1 MVGVER
7 RPDRLR
13 RSQATLPGFAFA
25 GLLVLTAPVQVT
37 ACAFHTVLPT
47 ATLVEDIAGSVEVIA
62 ARPSVA
68 DPFSYEPVSVLRGE
82 SSGLGPPYI
91 VDSVMRARLARNP
104 DEAVLFARS
113 PDGSW
118 TRLFMLDEATRP
130 FVGLLMSRADIW
142 MTPEGAVEFR
152 EVVAGLLSHRDERLR
167 AIALRELDGLPYD
180 ILRGG
185 TYPISPSDLLQVL
198 TEVDQMP
205 FAPISILLLGL
216 SDNEVARDAITRQL
230 ALMKQYGIDTDLGP
244 WITAAVE
251 SGGPAGLAAVE
262 RQFLAAPKRLSQPQ
276 LVEIIRALSVLSA
289 KGDPALRVP
298 LDMAIRRFVALR
310 PDAAPLIAQAFGAI
324 SDYSQ
329 IDVVRVAAAARPF
342 GDRNQVMAVL
352 AYVSRAN
359 ETSANSLEKRGAR
372 TAQPRVQGP

>member
-13 RSQATLPGFAFA
+13 SLQATLPGIALA
-25 GLLVLTAPVQVT
+25 GLLLLTAPVQVA

-91 VDSVMRARLARNP
+91 VDSVTRARLARNP
-104 DEAVLFARS
+104 DEAVLFARN

-118 TRLFMLDEATRP
+118 TRLFMLDEVTRP
-130 FVGLLMSRADIW
+130 FVELLMSRVDIW
-142 MTPEGAVEFR
+142 VTPEGAVER
-152 EVVAGLLSHRDERLR
+152 RDVAASLLSHPDERLQG
-167 AIALRELDGLPYD
+167 IALRELDGLPYD
-180 ILRGG
+180 ILRGA
-185 TYPISPSDLLQVL
+185 TYPIPATDLLQIL
-198 TEVDQMP
+198 TDVDQMP

-216 SDNEVARDAITRQL
+216 SDSDGARDAITRHL
-230 ALMKQYGIDTDLGP
+230 ALMEQYGIDTDLGP

-262 RQFLAAPKRLSQPQ
+262 RQFLAAPKRFSQPQ
-276 LVEIIRALSVLSA
+276 LVEIIRALAVLSA
-289 KGDPALRVP
+289 QGDPALRGP
-298 LDMAIRRFVALR
+298 LDMAIRRFATLR
-310 PDAAPLIAQAFGAI
+310 PDVAPLIAQAFGAI

-329 IDVVRVAAAARPF
+329 IDVVRDAAAARPF
-342 GDRNQVMAVL
+342 VDRDQVMAVL

-359 ETSANSLEKRGAR
+359 ETSANSLEKKGVR
-372 TAQPRVQGP
+372 TAQPRLKSR